1 MSIGNSIRSF
11 IHQSTAMSTPT
22 DMSGSTST
30 GTTQSGIITQ
40 AQGILK
46 DTKETLDSWIGV
58 AVDKTHQAKE
68 LKDNVAELNQNVEK
82 VQKSYQDLKTFT

>member
-1 MSIGNSIRSF
+1 
-11 IHQSTAMSTPT
+11 MSTPT

-30 GTTQSGIITQ
+30 GATQSGIITQ

-58 AVDKTHQAKE
+58 AVEKTNQAKE
-68 LKDNVAELNQNVEK
+68 LKDNVVELNENVEK

>member
-1 MSIGNSIRSF
+1 MDIGNSIRSF
-11 IHQSTAMSTPT
+11 IHQSTAISAPI

>member
-1 MSIGNSIRSF
+1 MDIGNSIRSF

-58 AVDKTHQAKE
+58 AKTHQAKE